1 MSDLSG
7 KSQKNPK
14 KVLFSRKMSQLSQR
28 CLKLHFYLL
37 LFIYKLKG
45 ENLME
50 KKKDADNNWQ
60 HSFLIICLIGLMAI
74 LMLVYK
80 PEGSFSLAKVRQ
92 GSIGKTSQK
101 QHDLSDILQYWFEQL
116 ENNHKK

>member
-1 MSDLSG
+1 
-7 KSQKNPK
+7 
-14 KVLFSRKMSQLSQR
+14 
-28 CLKLHFYLL
+28 
-37 LFIYKLKG
+37 
-45 ENLME
+45 ME